1 MAARVPFAERYLA
14 GRSAIHTTDAR
25 AKLPATLAYIFAVT
39 LTPVGHWP
47 ALSLLALPLAAALV
61 LSRVPPLVVLRRS
74 ALALPFLLAAVPLM
88 FTKEGEVLFSV
99 PLFGWTASR
108 EGLEAVLSILA
119 KSWLSVV
126 AAVILT
132 TTTPAAELLRAM
144 RTLGLPRLLVATV
157 SFMYRYLFVIGE
169 EALRLLRARD
179 SRSGRP
185 AGVCP
190 PGRRAGGNLGWRA
203 RVLGNMIGSLF
214 LRTYE
219 RSERVY
225 AAMQAR
231 GYDGEPRFLS
241 NRAWRPME
249 IVLATALVAYLA
261 GVELYARY

>member
-157 SFMYRYLFVIGE
+157 SFMYRYLFVIAE
-169 EALRLLRARD
+169 EALRLMRARD
-179 SRSGRP
+179 SRSARP
-185 AGVCP
+185 ASVALC
-190 PGRRAGGNLGWRA
+190 GGGTLGWRA
-203 RVLGNMIGSLF
+203 RVLGNMVGSLF

-241 NRAWRPME
+241 NRALRAME
-249 IVLATALVAYLA
+249 VVLVVGLVAYLA
-261 GVELYARY
+261 GVGLYARH

>member
-1 MAARVPFAERYLA
+1 MAARVPFGERYVA
-14 GRSAIHTTDAR
+14 GRSAIHATDAR
-25 AKLPATLAYIFAVT
+25 AKLPAALAYVFAVT

-47 ALSLLALPLAAALV
+47 ALALLALPPAAALV
-61 LSRVPPLVVLRRS
+61 LSRLSPLLVLRRS

-88 FTKEGEVLFSV
+88 FTKEGEVLFNV
-99 PLFGWTASR
+99 PLFGWTASQ
-108 EGLEAVLSILA
+108 EGLDAVLSILA
-119 KSWLSVV
+119 KSWLSML

-132 TTTPAAELLRAM
+132 ATTPAVELLRAM
-144 RTLGLPRLLVATV
+144 RSLGLPRLLVATV

-169 EALRLLRARD
+169 EALSLMRARD
-179 SRSGRP
+179 SRSARL
-185 AGVCP
+185 
-190 PGRRAGGNLGWRA
+190 PGQRGGGTLGWRA
-203 RVLGNMIGSLF
+203 KVTGNMVGSLF

-241 NRAWRPME
+241 NRAWRATE
-249 IVLATALVAYLA
+249 VVLVVGLVAYLA

>member
-1 MAARVPFAERYLA
+1 MAARVPFGERYLA
-14 GRSAIHTTDAR
+14 GRSAIHTADAR
-25 AKLPATLAYIFAVT
+25 AKLPATLAYVFAVT

-47 ALSLLALPLAAALV
+47 ALGLLALPLAAALV
-61 LSRVPPLVVLRRS
+61 LSRLSPLVVLQRS
-74 ALALPFLLAAVPLM
+74 VLALPFLLAAVPLM

-108 EGLEAVLSILA
+108 EGLETVLSILA
-119 KSWLSVV
+119 KSWLSVM

-132 TTTPAAELLRAM
+132 ATTPAAELLRAM

-157 SFMYRYLFVIGE
+157 SFMYRYLFVIAE

-179 SRSGRP
+179 SRSARL
-185 AGVCP
+185 
-190 PGRRAGGNLGWRA
+190 PGRSASASLAWRA
-203 RVLGNMIGSLF
+203 KVLGNMVGSLF

-231 GYDGEPRFLS
+231 GYDGEPRFLGS
-241 NRAWRPME
+241 RAWRAIE
-249 IVLATALVAYLA
+249 VVTGVALVVYLA
-261 GVELYARY
+261 GVQLYARY

>member
-1 MAARVPFAERYLA
+1 MAVRVPFGERYLA
-14 GRSAIHTTDAR
+14 GRSAIHTADAR
-25 AKLPATLAYIFAVT
+25 VKLPATLAYIFAVT

-47 ALSLLALPLAAALV
+47 ALGLLALPLVAVLALSQ
-61 LSRVPPLVVLRRS
+61 LSPFAVLRRS

-88 FTKEGEVLFSV
+88 FTKEGETLFSM
-99 PLFGWTASR
+99 PLLGWTASR

-126 AAVILT
+126 AVVILT
-132 TTTPAAELLRAM
+132 ATTPAAELLRAA

-169 EALRLLRARD
+169 EALRLMRARD
-179 SRSGRP
+179 SRSARL
-185 AGVCP
+185 
-190 PGRRAGGNLGWRA
+190 PGHKAGGSLGWRA
-203 RVLGNMIGSLF
+203 RVLGNMVGSLF

-231 GYDGEPRFLS
+231 GYDGEPRFLWG
-241 NRAWRPME
+241 RAWRL
-249 IVLATALVAYLA
+249 IDVALAVALFVYLS

>member
-1 MAARVPFAERYLA
+1 MAARVPFGERYLA
-14 GRSAIHTTDAR
+14 GRSAIHTADAR
-25 AKLPATLAYIFAVT
+25 VKLPATLAYIFALT

-47 ALSLLALPLAAALV
+47 ALGLLTLPLTAALV
-61 LSRVPPLVVLRRS
+61 LSRLSPLLVLRRS

-88 FTKEGEVLFSV
+88 FTKEGDVLFSA
-99 PLFGWTASR
+99 PLFGWTASQ

-119 KSWLSVV
+119 KSWLSVM
-126 AAVILT
+126 AAVVLT
-132 TTTPAAELLRAM
+132 ATTPTAELLRAM

-169 EALRLLRARD
+169 EALRLMRARD
-179 SRSGRP
+179 SRS
-185 AGVCP
+185 AGA
-190 PGRRAGGNLGWRA
+190 AGGALSGGGTLGWRA
-203 RVLGNMIGSLF
+203 RVLGNMVGSLF

-241 NRAWRPME
+241 HRAWRAME
-249 IVLATALVAYLA
+249 IVLVVGLVAYLA